1 MKGSGSPS
9 LLQHW
14 LRKVLSNQINSVN
27 QPLSDKLSSLPAG
40 NIPLPPPQVSL
51 FAAPWQQRFAHG
63 HRASGWRTLSEFPAP
78 FILYCATSLRR
89 KEDVRELAQFPEMSG
104 SPGRMRHLR
113 AGSPLTP
120 LQLTSWV
127 NNDSTCAGLQ
137 PSVASR
143 PAVESSNKNSAFQ
156 LIGTQQAVSRGQ
168 VSRGKAGLWFLPSP
182 KSASNFTSHWEH
194 ASKPTQKVQT
204 EQPLPTGLGQVV
216 NTTSQS
222 NYFSV

>member
-1 MKGSGSPS
+1 MHS
-9 LLQHW
+9 LL
-14 LRKVLSNQINSVN
+14 R
-27 QPLSDKLSSLPAG
+27 AG
-40 NIPLPPPQVSL
+40 HRAAHLPPKIDSVIASETSLEYPFNNLISPHNNVSLETKRHPQVSL

-63 HRASGWRTLSEFPAP
+63 HRASGWRTLSGFPAP

-168 VSRGKAGLWFLPSP
+168 VSRGKAGL
-182 KSASNFTSHWEH
+182 
-194 ASKPTQKVQT
+194 
-204 EQPLPTGLGQVV
+204 
-216 NTTSQS
+216 
-222 NYFSV
+222 